1 MSLEPII
8 MERLRTKIGAI
19 KNAITNITSDQNRNN
34 RNYYFFSQ
42 DNYIN
47 MYRNR
52 VAFILYYMVFILLAI
67 SFYMNRESYSIVMI
81 VVALILFALLPFV
94 IKYITQFAYTR
105 FLELLKIFYKGNARY
120 IEPTVEYTE

>member
-1 MSLEPII
+1 MAQQIKD
-8 MERLRTKIGAI
+8 KIAAI
-19 KNAITNITSDQNRNN
+19 KNAITDITSDQNRNN

-67 SFYMNRESYSIVMI
+67 SFYMNRESYSIYMI
-81 VVALILFALLPFV
+81 VLTLILFALLPFV
-94 IKYITQFAYTR
+94 IKYITQFAYSR
-105 FLELLKIFYKGNARY
+105 FLELLKLFYKGNARY
-120 IEPTVEYTE
+120 IEPTVE